1 MAVRTITNTGG
12 LWSLPATWVEGSVPL
27 ASDDVVS
34 TATSGPLTIDISAV
48 CRSIDLTGYT
58 NTLTHNAGFI
68 LTIGDATAGAGNI
81 ALKFVPGMTYVLGN
95 VVTSAISF
103 VSTSAVV
110 QTIDFAGKDSG
121 DVVYNASSN
130 GSWQLISTHGTDYG
144 AKVTLTKGTLDVN
157 GQICNWGAF
166 SSDNSNVR
174 SLILGNASIFLNGGG
189 SIGNT
194 FWLTSFVT
202 NLTIPANTA
211 SVTITKH
218 STSNAPLFFTGTFNF
233 NGMSLYFTGGGIMTL
248 RGTGTFYNLSFTGDA
263 LVAEDRYQ
271 VNTNVT
277 ITNQLILNG
286 YSATKRLRVHSN
298 SFGAVRTITIAGA
311 IVVASNVNFNWI
323 TLSVLTDLSAI
334 SGGAGDMGGN
344 TNIIF
349 TPSITNYWYSAS
361 GIKLWTDVS
370 NWFFATG
377 GTGGNSRVP
386 LPQDNARFD
395 ANSFTSS
402 NVVVQT
408 NYPILGTNIDWT
420 GTTNNPMWHV
430 TDELT
435 NNAVTILGSVTL
447 VVGMEIQNSPTTSI
461 FFRGLDLATT
471 YTLTNAGKSWNV
483 ALFLIQINSTSTMS
497 LLDDYAGTGL
507 LQFIGG
513 TIDSNNNNI
522 TTDRFLQSS
531 GTLNMGSGIWKLNGE
546 GTIWSAAGT
555 INANTSIIK
564 ISSNSSNQKTF
575 AGGSKTYYDLIIEGL
590 NICIYN
596 FTGSN
601 TFNNFSSTKTIAYW
615 LLFTAGTTTTVATFG
630 INGSAG
636 NLVTLSSITAANHT
650 LTKSGGGT
658 ITCDY
663 LYISRSTATPALT
676 WYATNSI
683 DGGGNS
689 GWNGLTI
696 DPFTWTGATNNN
708 SNVGTNWYG
717 GSSPGVND
725 IAYFSGLYNV
735 NCDIQTP
742 STWKG
747 INIASAYTGT
757 ITQINV
763 LTLGTSGFIQMGGTY
778 LESASKSTT
787 NAGDLIQI
795 LGIYTASTGAYT
807 FNGFSN
813 NSVFLASYGS
823 GVGDVNV
830 NKGSGVLKMLR
841 SFTLSNNL
849 NVLSGVLCT
858 NGFNLSVT
866 GNLLVLPSG
875 NLVKIV
881 GSTISVSG
889 STTGVTNNSY
899 VCKNNSAFFL
909 AN

>member
-12 LWSLPATWVEGSVPL
+12 LWSLPATWVEGAVPL

-130 GSWQLISTHGTDYG
+130 GSWQLTSSHTTDYG
-144 AKVTLTKGTLDVN
+144 AKITLTKGTLDVN
-157 GQICNWGAF
+157 GQTCNWGAF

-248 RGTGTFYNLSFTGDA
+248 RGTGTFFNLSFTGDA
-263 LVAEDRYQ
+263 LPAEDRYQ
-271 VNTNVT
+271 VNTNVVV
-277 ITNQLILNG
+277 TNILTLNG
-286 YSATKRLRVHSN
+286 HSAVKRLRVHSN

-311 IVVASNVNFNWI
+311 IVASNVNFNWI
-323 TLSVLTDLSAI
+323 ALSVLTDLSAI

-349 TPSITNYWYSAS
+349 TPSITNYWYSPSS

-370 NWFFATG
+370 NWFLASG

-386 LPQDNARFD
+386 LPQDDSRFD

-402 NVVVQT
+402 DIVVQT

-447 VVGMEIQNSPTTSI
+447 VAGMEIQNSPTTSI
-461 FFRGLDLATT
+461 FFRSQAPATT
-471 YTLTNAGKSWNV
+471 FNLTNAGHSWNV
-483 ALFLIQINSTSTMS
+483 ALFLIQLNATSTMS
-497 LLDDYAGTGL
+497 LQDDYVGTGL
-507 LQFIGG
+507 LQVISA
-513 TIDSNNNNI
+513 TINSNNNNI

-531 GTLNMGSGIWKLNGE
+531 GTLNMGSGIWKLNGT
-546 GTIWSAAGT
+546 GTIWSAGGT
-555 INANTSIIK
+555 INANTSTIK
-564 ISSNSSNQKTF
+564 ISNNSETEKTF
-575 AGGSKTYYDLIIEGL
+575 SGGSKIYYNLLIEGL
-590 NICIYN
+590 SSCTYN
-596 FTGSN
+596 FLGSN
-601 TFNNFSSTKTIAYW
+601 TFNDFSSLKTIAFN
-615 LLFTAGTTTTVATFG
+615 LLFSAGTTTTVTTFG
-630 INGSAG
+630 VNGSAG
-636 NLVTLSSITAANHT
+636 NLVTLSSTTAANHT

-658 ITCDY
+658 ITCNY
-663 LYISRSTATPALT
+663 LIISRSTATPVLT
-676 WYATNSI
+676 WYAVNCI
-683 DGGGNS
+683 NGGNNS
-689 GWNGLTI
+689 GWNGFVT
-696 DPFTWTGATNNN
+696 DGFTWTGATNNLF
-708 SNVGTNWYG
+708 SVPTNWFG
-717 GSSPGVND
+717 GVVPSVND
-725 IAYFSGLYNV
+725 IALFTGLYNV
-735 NCDIQTP
+735 NCTIDVAVNV
-742 STWKG
+742 KG
-747 INIASAYTGT
+747 INILSYSGI
-757 ITQINV
+757 ITQANT
-763 LTLGTSGFIQMGGTY
+763 LQLGTSGWIQSGGTFIGATQ
-778 LESASKSTT
+778 SIS
-787 NAGDLIQI
+787 NAGDLIQT
-795 LGIYTASTGAYT
+795 LGTYTSTSGTYT
-807 FNGFSN
+807 FVGFSN
-813 NSVFLASYGS
+813 NSLSTTGTYS
-823 GVGDVNV
+823 IGDIYV
-830 NKGSGVLKMLR
+830 NKGSGVLKMLKL
-841 SFTLSNNL
+841 FTITNNL
-849 NVLSGVLCT
+849 NVFSGTLCT
-858 NGFNLSVT
+858 NGFNLIVS
-866 GNLLVLPSG
+866 GNLTILPSG
-875 NLVKIV
+875 NLVRIV
-881 GSTISVSG
+881 GSTVSVSG
-889 STTGVTNNSY
+889 STTGVINNSY
-899 VCKNNSAFFL
+899 VCQNKSAFFL
-909 AN
+909 GI